1 MWEILARFILR
12 QRTFILVVLA
22 MLTMFMVYKSTENKL
37 QWTLPKLLPDSDS
50 TLVEYEAFKD
60 RYGQE
65 AMAFLFAIEENPLDS
80 LALFNEWYALSKR
93 IEQIHGV
100 DTVVAVNRLLNVVKD
115 SDKKE
120 FRLQSVVDRP
130 LANEQELDSVRALI
144 HSMPFYKNKI
154 YNDDGVSFMAVSLN
168 VPIFDSPAREP
179 LIDAVLKEAE
189 SFEENTGIDLVYSGL
204 PYIRASTTRLIK
216 SELQMFI
223 VLAIAV
229 TILILTLFFRS
240 APPVLVSMLI
250 VAMGVVWS
258 MGIIAILGYE
268 MTILTSIIPPLV
280 IVIGIPNSVYLI
292 NKYHAEYNRH
302 RNKVLALTRI
312 IKKIGKATLMTN
324 LTTAIGFLAFV
335 FTQSAI
341 LVEFGVVASINIVV
355 LFVLSIFLVP
365 TIFSYLPPPKD
376 EHMRHL
382 QVTWVG
388 KVVAILENLVSGH
401 RTKIYWVAGILV
413 VVGIYGITRI
423 ITTGNLVDDLPEDSQ
438 IVTDL
443 HYFEDQFDG
452 VMPFEISIDAKK
464 PGKASKRSTLKR
476 IERVEELLAEYPE
489 FSKPLSIADGIKFVR
504 QAYYGGNPAQYK
516 LISSQ
521 EQVFFKPYIDNM
533 SGKKGA
539 NMLRSF
545 IDSTE
550 QYTRIST
557 QMRDVGTIQM
567 DSLIQDLKPKVEEIF
582 PADKYDV
589 SFTGTS
595 IVYLKGTNYLV
606 NNLII
611 SLLLAIGIIAVIMAL
626 LFTSI
631 RMVAMSIFTNL
642 IPLIFTGAMMGY
654 FGIALKPSTI
664 LVFSIAFGISIDD
677 TIHFLAKYRQELIDS
692 NWNIREAVLKSV
704 RETGVSM
711 IYTSIILFFGFS
723 VFSTSQFGGTQ
734 ALGILV
740 SITLLIAMLAN
751 LVLLPS
757 FLMTLD
763 KGVTQKSFKEP
774 FAQLLDE
781 EDDIDYDFLTIREDD
796 PQITESSPS
805 NKKL

>member
-1 MWEILARFILR
+1 MWELLARFILR

-22 MLTMFMVYKSTENKL
+22 VLTTFMVFKSTENKL

-50 TLVEYEAFKD
+50 TLVEYEEFKE

-65 AMAFLFAIEENPLDS
+65 AMAFLFAIEENPLES
-80 LALFNEWYALSKR
+80 LELFNEWFALSKR
-93 IEQIHGV
+93 IEAIHGV
-100 DTVVAVNRLLNVVKD
+100 DTVVSVNRLLNVSKD
-115 SDKKE
+115 AEAKR
-120 FRLQSVVDRP
+120 FVLTSVVNRP
-130 LANEQELDSVRALI
+130 IKNEAELDSVRTLI
-144 HSMPFYKNKI
+144 YSMPFYKDKI
-154 YNDDGVSFMAVSLN
+154 YNEDGVSLMAVSLN
-168 VPIFDSPAREP
+168 VPIFNSPAREP
-179 LIDAVLKEAE
+179 LITAVLNEAE
-189 SFEENTGIDLVYSGL
+189 QFEASTGIDLVYSGL
-204 PYIRASTTRLIK
+204 PYIRANTTRLIK
-216 SELQMFI
+216 GELRKFI
-223 VLAIAV
+223 VLAILV
-229 TILILTLFFRS
+229 TVLILTLFFRS

-258 MGIIAILGYE
+258 MGIIALLGYE
-268 MTILTSIIPPLV
+268 MTILTSIIPPLI

-292 NKYHAEYNRH
+292 NKYHAEYSIH

-312 IKKIGKATLMTN
+312 IKKIGKATMMTN
-324 LTTAIGFLAFV
+324 LTTAIGFLAFI

-355 LFVLSIFLVP
+355 LFALSIFLIP
-365 TIFSYLPPPKD
+365 AIFSYLPPPKD
-376 EHMRHL
+376 KHMRHL
-382 QVTWVG
+382 QVNWVG
-388 KVVAILENLVSGH
+388 KVVGLLESLVSRH
-401 RTKIYWVAGILV
+401 RSKVYWFSGV
-413 VVGIYGITRI
+413 VVVLGIYGITRI
-423 ITTGNLVDDLPEDSQ
+423 VTTGNLVDDLPEDSH

-443 HYFEDQFDG
+443 RYFEEAFNG

-464 PGKASKRSTLKR
+464 PGKVTKRSTLKR
-476 IERVEELLAEYPE
+476 IEKVEDLLGEYPE
-489 FSKPLSIADGIKFVR
+489 FSKPLSIVDGIKFVR
-504 QAYYGGNPAQYK
+504 QAYYGGNPSHYK

-521 EQVFFKPYIDNM
+521 EQVFFKPYLDNAGG
-533 SGKKGA
+533 GKEV
-539 NMLRSF
+539 LRSF
-545 IDSTE
+545 VDSTE
-550 QYTRIST
+550 QYTRITT
-557 QMRDVGTIQM
+557 QMKDVGTIQM
-567 DSLIQDLKPKVEEIF
+567 DSLIADLEPKVAKIF

-606 NNLII
+606 KNLII
-611 SLLLAIGIIAVIMAL
+611 SLLLAIVIIAGIMAM
-626 LFTSI
+626 LFTSF
-631 RMVAMSIFTNL
+631 RMVAMSILVNL
-642 IPLIFTGAMMGY
+642 IPLIMTGAMMGY

-677 TIHFLAKYRQELIDS
+677 TIHFLAKYRQELKES

-734 ALGILV
+734 ALGVLV

-763 KGVTQKSFKEP
+763 KSVTQQAFKEP
-774 FAQLLDE
+774 FLQLLDE
-781 EDDIDYDFLTIREDD
+781 EDDIDYGSLTIRDDD

-805 NKKL
+805 NPKQ